1 MALLTEIPETILPNK
16 VIHHMPETHDDL
28 DEFEMEAS
36 RVINGM
42 EEVEA
47 WPIEEVLSEL
57 IRTGFI
63 SEDEI
68 ILHEEL

>member
-1 MALLTEIPETILPNK
+1 MPLLTKETEGQLQSRM
-16 VIHHMPETHDDL
+16 IHHMPESHDDL
-28 DEFEMEAS
+28 NEFEMEAS
-36 RVINGM
+36 HVINGM